1 MSTKELL
8 SRAAEN
14 VSVRRAFGAA
24 YERDGLLVI
33 PVALVWGG
41 GGGGGTMP
49 SPPSASPAAAA
60 EVSDSAAEGS
70 DEELPARSGAGF
82 GGLIMPVGVYAVNGD
97 QVRWIPVIDVTVV
110 VLAGLSAVRLLVG
123 LRSSRRRHH
132 G

>member
-1 MSTKELL
+1 
-8 SRAAEN
+8 
-14 VSVRRAFGAA
+14 
-24 YERDGLLVI
+24 
-33 PVALVWGG
+33 
-41 GGGGGTMP
+41 MP

>member
-33 PVALVWGG
+33 PVALVW